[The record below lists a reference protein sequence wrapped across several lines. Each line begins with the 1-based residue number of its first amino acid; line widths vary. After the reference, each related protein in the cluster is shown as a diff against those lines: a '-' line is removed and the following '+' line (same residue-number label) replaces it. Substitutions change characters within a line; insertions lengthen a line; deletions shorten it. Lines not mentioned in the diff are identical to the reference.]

1 MNYGILHDLQA
12 GAVLDGSSSTEVYRL
27 ECGEI
32 HPIYGNGATVS
43 PTLSK

>member
-1 MNYGILHDLQA
+1 MIQYPHA
-12 GAVLDGSSSTEVYRL
+12 GAVKDGSSTEVYRL